1 MYCNKTL
8 SSVFGNE
15 TTSKKDRQTNVLKII
30 SCGAL
35 KALYN
40 IFKKINRD
48 TVE

>member
-15 TTSKKDRQTNVLKII
+15 TTSKDRQTNVLKII

-35 KALYN
+35 KALYT
-40 IFKKINRD
+40 IFKKINCD